1 MGNNSKQK
9 IIEDLIMSRWPSAGR
24 KERKLLVD
32 IMCASYSPK
41 WFDMLDKA
49 KAKQIEDYDL
59 ILARADII
67 ENNAY
72 EGLSRSDGTIVVP
85 DSVQELRPQLDA
97 LLEYI
102 GFRNHKENKH

>member
-1 MGNNSKQK
+1 MH
-9 IIEDLIMSRWPSAGR
+9 
-24 KERKLLVD
+24 VF
-32 IMCASYSPK
+32 YSPK
-41 WFDMLDKA
+41 WFDALDKA
-49 KAKQIEDYDL
+49 KAKQIVDYDL

-85 DSVQELRPQLDA
+85 DSVQELRPQLDT

-102 GFRNHKENKH
+102 GFRNQENKH